1 MILEKYYKK
10 WFWLL
15 ILPSMLLFVFVIAV
29 PFIIGTLYSFT
40 SWRGTYFAGGSFF
53 NSFVGLGN
61 YIKAFSDERFIHSLI
76 YTSLYTVVA
85 VVAINLVALAF
96 SLMLNNI
103 KRGVGIYRT
112 IFFLPNM
119 LGGLAMGFVW
129 QFIFQVVYTEI
140 LFSPDGVFHV
150 EFLRYMTQDTTKALF
165 ALVIMTVWQ
174 SAGYMMLIYISGLN
188 SIPGELYEAAQ
199 IDGAGPVRRFF
210 TVTLPLL
217 MPSITIVLF
226 LTLANSF
233 KLLDQNV
240 ALTNGN
246 FNTRMI
252 ALQILRT
259 VQDNTPPD
267 YGTAQAQAVI
277 FFIIVAVISLFQVSV
292 TRRKEVE
299 Y

>member
-1 MILEKYYKK
+1 M
-10 WFWLL
+10 
-15 ILPSMLLFVFVIAV
+15 PSLLLFLFIIAI
-29 PFIIGTLYSFT
+29 PFIVGTLYSFT
-40 SWRGTYFAGGSFF
+40 SWRGTYFAGGSFL
-53 NSFVGLGN
+53 NSFIGFDN
-61 YIKAFSDERFIHSLI
+61 YIKAFSDERFIHSLV
-76 YTSLYTVVA
+76 YTSLYTIVA
-85 VVAINLVALAF
+85 VVSINLVALAF

-140 LFSPDGVFHV
+140 LFSPNGLFHA
-150 EFLRYMTQDTTKALF
+150 EFLRYMTQNTTKALF

-188 SIPGELYEAAQ
+188 SIPGDLYEAAQ

-210 TVTLPLL
+210 KVTLPLL

-246 FNTRMI
+246 FNTRLI

-277 FFIIVAVISLFQVSV
+277 FFVIVAVISLFQVSV

>member
-1 MILEKYYKK
+1 MEKYYRK

-15 ILPSMLLFVFVIAV
+15 IMPAMLLFVFIIAV
-29 PFIIGTLYSFT
+29 PFIVGTLYSFT
-40 SWRGTYFAGGSFF
+40 SWRGTYFAGGSFL
-53 NSFVGLGN
+53 NSFVGFGN

-76 YTSLYTVVA
+76 YTSLYTLVA
-85 VVAINLVALAF
+85 VVTINLVALAF

-103 KRGVGIYRT
+103 KRGVGVYRT

-119 LGGLAMGFVW
+119 LGALAMGFVW

-150 EFLRYMTQDTTKALF
+150 EFLRYMTQNTTKALF
-165 ALVIMTVWQ
+165 ALVIMSVWQ
-174 SAGYMMLIYISGLN
+174 NAGYMMLIYISGLN
-188 SIPGELYEAAQ
+188 SIPGDLYEAAE

-233 KLLDQNV
+233 KLLDANV

-246 FNTRMI
+246 FNTRLI

-259 VQDNTPPD
+259 IQDNTPPD

-277 FFIIVAVISLFQVSV
+277 FFVIVGVISLFQVSV

>member
-1 MILEKYYKK
+1 MEKYYRK

-15 ILPSMLLFVFVIAV
+15 IMPSLLLFLFIIAI
-29 PFIIGTLYSFT
+29 PFIVGTLYSCT

-53 NSFVGLGN
+53 NSFVGLNN

-76 YTSLYTVVA
+76 YTSLYTLVA
-85 VVAINLVALAF
+85 VVSINLVALAF
-96 SLMLNNI
+96 SLMLNNV

-119 LGGLAMGFVW
+119 LGSLAMGFVW

-140 LFSPDGVFHV
+140 LFSPDGLFHA
-150 EFLRYMTQDTTKALF
+150 EFLRYMTQNTTKALF

-188 SIPGELYEAAQ
+188 SIPGDLYEAAQ

-210 TVTLPLL
+210 KVTLPLL

-246 FNTRMI
+246 FNTRLI

-277 FFIIVAVISLFQVSV
+277 FFVIVAVISLFQVSV

>member
-1 MILEKYYKK
+1 
-10 WFWLL
+10 
-15 ILPSMLLFVFVIAV
+15 
-29 PFIIGTLYSFT
+29 
-40 SWRGTYFAGGSFF
+40 GTYFAGGSFF
-53 NSFVGLGN
+53 NSFIGLDN
-61 YIKAFSDERFIHSLI
+61 YIKAFSDERFIHSLL
-76 YTSLYTVVA
+76 YTSLYTLVA

-119 LGGLAMGFVW
+119 LGALAMGFVW
-129 QFIFQVVYTEI
+129 QFIFQVVYTDI
-140 LFSPDGVFHV
+140 LFSPDGLFHA
-150 EFLRYMTQDTTKALF
+150 EFLRYMTQNTTKALF
-165 ALVIMTVWQ
+165 ALVIMSVWQ
-174 SAGYMMLIYISGLN
+174 NAGYMMLIYISGLN
-188 SIPGELYEAAQ
+188 AIPGDLYEAAQ
-199 IDGAGPVRRFF
+199 IDGAGAVRRFF
-210 TVTLPLL
+210 KVTLPLL

-233 KLLDQNV
+233 KLLDANV

-246 FNTRMI
+246 FNTRLI

-277 FFIIVAVISLFQVSV
+277 FFVIVAVISLFQVSA

>member
-1 MILEKYYKK
+1 MEKYYRK

-15 ILPSMLLFVFVIAV
+15 IMPSMLLFFFVIAI
-29 PFIIGTLYSFT
+29 PFIVGTLYSFT
-40 SWRGTYFAGGSFF
+40 SWRGTYFAGGSFL
-53 NSFVGLGN
+53 NSFVGFGN
-61 YIKAFSDERFIHSLI
+61 YIKAFSDERFIHSLV
-76 YTSLYTVVA
+76 YTSLYTLAA

-103 KRGVGIYRT
+103 KKGVGIYRT

-140 LFSPDGVFHV
+140 LFSPDGLFHA
-150 EFLRYMTQDTTKALF
+150 EFLRYMTQNTTKALF

-188 SIPGELYEAAQ
+188 SIPGDLYEAAQ

-210 TVTLPLL
+210 KVTLPLL
-217 MPSITIVLF
+217 MPSVTIVLF

-246 FNTRMI
+246 FNTRLI

-277 FFIIVAVISLFQVSV
+277 FFVIVAVISLFQVSV

>member
-1 MILEKYYKK
+1 M
-10 WFWLL
+10 
-15 ILPSMLLFVFVIAV
+15 PSMLLFFFVIAI
-29 PFIIGTLYSFT
+29 PFIVGTLYSFT
-40 SWRGTYFAGGSFF
+40 SWRGTYFAGGSFL
-53 NSFVGLGN
+53 NSFVGFGN
-61 YIKAFSDERFIHSLI
+61 YIKAFSDERFIHSLV
-76 YTSLYTVVA
+76 YTSLYTLAA

-103 KRGVGIYRT
+103 KKGVGIYRT

-140 LFSPDGVFHV
+140 LFSPDGLFHA
-150 EFLRYMTQDTTKALF
+150 EFLRYMTQNTTKALF

-188 SIPGELYEAAQ
+188 SIPGDLYEAAQ

-210 TVTLPLL
+210 KVTLPLL
-217 MPSITIVLF
+217 MPSVTIVLF

-246 FNTRMI
+246 FNTRLI

-277 FFIIVAVISLFQVSV
+277 FFVIVAVISLFQVSV

>member
-1 MILEKYYKK
+1 MEKYYKK

-15 ILPSMLLFVFVIAV
+15 IMPAMLLFVFVIAV
-29 PFIIGTLYSFT
+29 PFITGTLYSFT

-53 NSFVGLGN
+53 NSFVGFGN

-76 YTSLYTVVA
+76 YTSLYTLVA

-119 LGGLAMGFVW
+119 LGALAMGFVW

-150 EFLRYMTQDTTKALF
+150 EFLRYMTQNTTKALF
-165 ALVIMTVWQ
+165 ALVIMSVWQ
-174 SAGYMMLIYISGLN
+174 NAGYMMLIYISGLN
-188 SIPGELYEAAQ
+188 SIPGDLYEAAQ

-233 KLLDQNV
+233 KLLDANV

-246 FNTRMI
+246 FNSRLI

-277 FFIIVAVISLFQVSV
+277 FFVIVGVISLFQVSV

>member
-1 MILEKYYKK
+1 MEKYYRK

-15 ILPSMLLFVFVIAV
+15 IMPSMLLFFFIIAI
-29 PFIIGTLYSFT
+29 PFIVGTLYSFT
-40 SWRGTYFAGGSFF
+40 SWRGTYFAGGSFL

-61 YIKAFSDERFIHSLI
+61 YIKAFSDERFIHSLV
-76 YTSLYTVVA
+76 YTSLYTIVA
-85 VVAINLVALAF
+85 VVSINLVALAF

-140 LFSPDGVFHV
+140 LFSPDGLFHA
-150 EFLRYMTQDTTKALF
+150 EFLRYMTQNTTKALF

-188 SIPGELYEAAQ
+188 SIPGDLYEAAQ

-210 TVTLPLL
+210 KVTLPLL

-277 FFIIVAVISLFQVSV
+277 FFVIVALISLFQVSV